1 MPNSWTTRLM
11 LERALEMRA
20 PGFRGYRAR
29 EDKPAGA
36 GVGEPVHKVCGMI
49 ELRSLPAKGLIAA
62 GCLLFVISLAAALGS
77 SAELAYADTI
87 KNPIAVFAAL
97 DKVTG
102 RISHL
107 EIPINKTVEF
117 GALKVTPRVCH
128 TRPPTE
134 PPHTTSFVEVDEVKL
149 TGEVQRIFTGW
160 MFAESPGLHAV
171 EHPVFDVWL
180 TSCKTP
186 SAPTP
191 SGSSANAAAPAP
203 PSKAAE
209 APPADTP
216 PAAGAAPPAPKPPA
230 PAAAGAPEPL
240 PWAKPPANAASKNR

>member
-20 PGFRGYRAR
+20 PVFRRYRAR
-29 EDKPAGA
+29 EAAGA

-62 GCLLFVISLAAALGS
+62 GCLLFVISLAVALGS

-97 DKVTG
+97 DKGTG

-107 EIPINKTVEF
+107 EIPINQTVEF
-117 GALKVTPRVCH
+117 GALKVTPRVCD
-128 TRPPTE
+128 TSPPTE
-134 PPHTTSFVEVDEVKL
+134 TPHTASFVEVDETKL
-149 TGEVQRIFTGW
+149 SGEVERIFTGW
-160 MFAESPGLHAV
+160 MFAESPGLNAV

-186 SAPTP
+186 SAPT
-191 SGSSANAAAPAP
+191 SSASNQNAPAP
-203 PSKAAE
+203 DT
-209 APPADTP
+209 APDT
-216 PAAGAAPPAPKPPA
+216 APD
-230 PAAAGAPEPL
+230 AAA
-240 PWAKPPANAASKNR
+240 AASPT